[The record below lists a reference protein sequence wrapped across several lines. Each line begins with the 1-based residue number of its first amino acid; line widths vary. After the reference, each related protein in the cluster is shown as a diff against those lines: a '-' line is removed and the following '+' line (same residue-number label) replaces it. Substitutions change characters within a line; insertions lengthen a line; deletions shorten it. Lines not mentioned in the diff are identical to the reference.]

1 MEFDLYFTTLLDY
14 VDFVQ
19 AVTTVFSQ
27 TELPLSRSVDRDGTY
42 FSSSYFS
49 LTLLDDP
56 YSFDMIADEHNFEA
70 NKNISIEVF
79 SQHAEEGMSMLFQL
93 ITPLLKQLGERALF
107 LGDTSIVIFRKETN
121 TIYTYDYSKEYFF
134 TIPFELFAQ
143 DFNIIYKS

>member
-27 TELPLSRSVDRDGTY
+27 TELPLSRSVDCDGTY